1 MMQIRKL
8 MALGCAAAML
18 FATAGCQGK
27 DPQGEQE
34 KFDAFIEQ
42 EFVDAMEGNYVNA
55 HVYMQDPESF
65 RALMRRHLIKAEKLL
80 RKTMMNSRA
89 LIVNCLM
96 MNKRIFMIIMPL
108 KRKSAN
114 S

>member
-42 EFVDAMEGNYVNA
+42 EFVEAMEGNYVNA

-65 RALMRRHLIKAEKLL
+65 GVDAS
-80 RKTMMNSRA
+80 KTEVSLGSRFDEA
-89 LIVNCLM
+89 TFDQSREAFKESSGC
-96 MNKRIFMIIMPL
+96 
-108 KRKSAN
+108 
-114 S
+114 